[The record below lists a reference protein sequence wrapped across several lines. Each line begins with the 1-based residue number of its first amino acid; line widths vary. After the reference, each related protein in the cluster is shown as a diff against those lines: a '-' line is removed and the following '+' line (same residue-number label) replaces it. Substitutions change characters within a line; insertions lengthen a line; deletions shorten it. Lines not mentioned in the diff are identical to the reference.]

1 MIRKYTFILISIFAL
16 IGSKTKAQNRID
28 HTLWDQL
35 LLLNVSEDGTVD
47 YQGFIR
53 DKFLFNKYFESL
65 AMQHPEKETNK
76 EEKLAYWVNLYNAIV
91 LKMIIDNYPVTS
103 INDIKKPWK
112 QKQITINNKAYSL
125 DDIEHTVLRKM
136 NEPRVHF
143 LLNCASKSSPKLWNM
158 AYTGRNI
165 STALETHT
173 KQFIND
179 PTKNNIKKDE
189 IVISEVFEWYKDD
202 FNNGDVLAFIKAHS
216 NINIQKKPKK
226 RYKKYDWS
234 LNEN

>member
-1 MIRKYTFILISIFAL
+1 MIRKYTHLAVLIFILIFSNV
-16 IGSKTKAQNRID
+16 KAQNRID

-35 LLLNVSEDGTVD
+35 LLLNVSKDGIVD

-53 DKFLFNKYFESL
+53 DKFLFNKYFKSL
-65 AMQHPEKETNK
+65 STQRPEKKSSK

-91 LKMIIDNYPVTS
+91 LKMIIDNYPVES

-112 QKQITINNKAYSL
+112 QKQITIDNKQYSL

-143 LLNCASKSSPKLWNM
+143 LLNSGSKSSPKLWNM
-158 AYTGRNI
+158 AYTSRNI
-165 STALETHT
+165 NKALEEHT

-179 PTKNNIKKDE
+179 PSKNSIKKDN
-189 IVISEVFEWYKDD
+189 VLISEVFEWYKND
-202 FNNGDVLAFIKAHS
+202 FNDGNIIAFINEYSDIK
-216 NINIQKKPKK
+216 IQKKSKK

-234 LNEN
+234 LPEN